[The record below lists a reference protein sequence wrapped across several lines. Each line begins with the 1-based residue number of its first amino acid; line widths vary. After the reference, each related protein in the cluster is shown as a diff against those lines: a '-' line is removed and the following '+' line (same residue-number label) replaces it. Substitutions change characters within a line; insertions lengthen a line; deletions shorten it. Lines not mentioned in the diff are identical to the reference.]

1 MPQMPPNP
9 DQEVHMIL
17 PRRLIVRLL
26 EWEEFIN
33 RASVNLDIE
42 VSPADLALDAE
53 LKQVLRAVLALSA

>member
-1 MPQMPPNP
+1 
-9 DQEVHMIL
+9 MIL
-17 PRRLIVRLL
+17 PRRLIIRLL